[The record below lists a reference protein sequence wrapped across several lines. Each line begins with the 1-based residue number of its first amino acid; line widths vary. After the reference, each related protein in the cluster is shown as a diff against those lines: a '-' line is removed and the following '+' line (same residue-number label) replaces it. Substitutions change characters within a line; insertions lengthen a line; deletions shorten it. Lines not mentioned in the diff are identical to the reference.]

1 MDRSIKMIII
11 SQIAGTSLSDV
22 AVNEAT
28 FTSRTGNSFELFVF
42 DGADWTYATP
52 GESGVANLTDYGI
65 TYTGT
70 PVANDEIA
78 VAHEDSEFWTFQ
90 AGNGINCVKLNK
102 NFADLQSTTNNNENS
117 INTIAN
123 TALKKD
129 GSNLTA
135 SIIADFQKQTP
146 NILSGSGTISLTD
159 NSANFLTLTGNG
171 VIALPPITPDQYSH
185 TITLVVDGSN
195 YSLDISTATGDKH
208 LLNNIYVD
216 PTQTYNVLFIY
227 NKIDN
232 SWYYSITQ

>member
-1 MDRSIKMIII
+1 MN
-11 SQIAGTSLSDV
+11 V
-22 AVNEAT
+22 
-28 FTSRTGNSFELFVF
+28 
-42 DGADWTYATP
+42 
-52 GESGVANLTDYGI
+52 
-65 TYTGT
+65 
-70 PVANDEIA
+70 
-78 VAHEDSEFWTFQ
+78 FQ
-90 AGNGINCVKLNK
+90 AGQGINCNKLNA
-102 NFADLQSTTNNNENS
+102 NFSDLQTQTNTNEGN
-117 INTIAN
+117 INTIAS

-171 VIALPPITPDQYSH
+171 VIALPTITADQYSH
-185 TITLVVDGSN
+185 TITLVVEGSN
-195 YSLDISTATGDKH
+195 YSLDIATATSDHH

-232 SWYYSITQ
+232 IWYYGITQ